1 MQHED
6 RRAQATRLQFA
17 LAVVLAVAG
26 VVVLTLRHDLQQLF
40 FPYIKEDARY
50 STLFGLGL
58 LGYGAAVLMFLYLR
72 GAISF
77 KFLDSLVALKEV
89 PSTDKSVSAQVGN
102 SEHSLLLERRLAEL
116 TSTVEQLK
124 SAQLGALAGNR
135 EELILA
141 LKPTLLS
148 DIANQLQTQYA
159 ASSVESVRVAEIRRS
174 FEASYE
180 RLKLELAS
188 LTRRSNLNLV
198 IGVLTSSIAVALL
211 AYMVL
216 GTADP
221 FSSLTALLSHYVPRV
236 TVVLFI
242 EVFSFFFL
250 RLYRATLAEIRLY
263 QQDITSLMLRQVALE
278 TVWSAADTNARATLA
293 KELVATTLTPASD
306 TKASASV
313 AIDPDLVTDLLQK
326 FAKVVMKK
334 ERGA

>member
-1 MQHED
+1 MQDAD
-6 RRAQATRLQFA
+6 RRARASRVQFA
-17 LAVVLAVAG
+17 MVLVLAIAG
-26 VVVLTLRHDLQQLF
+26 FVVLTLRSDLDRLF
-40 FPYIKEDARY
+40 FPHRDDARY
-50 STLFGLGL
+50 SVLLGLGL
-58 LGYGAAVLMFLYLR
+58 LGYSAAILMIMYLR

-77 KFLDSLVALKEV
+77 KFLDSFMALKEG
-89 PSTDKSVSAQVGN
+89 SQAEHSVSVVSRD
-102 SEHSLLLERRLAEL
+102 SEHSLFLERRLAEL
-116 TSTVEQLK
+116 ASMVEQLN

-135 EELILA
+135 EELIAA
-141 LKPTLLS
+141 LKPTLLT
-148 DIANQLQTQYA
+148 DIASQLQTQYA
-159 ASSVESVRVAEIRRS
+159 ASAVESVRVAEIRRS

-198 IGVLTSSIAVALL
+198 IGVLTSSLAVTLL

-216 GTADP
+216 GTTDP

-278 TVWSAADTNARATLA
+278 TVWSAGDTNARATLA
-293 KELVATTLTPASD
+293 KELVATTLTTAPD
-306 TKASASV
+306 NKAGAGV
-313 AIDPDLVTDLLQK
+313 AIDPDLVTELLQK

-334 ERGA
+334 EKGA